1 MSNVKQTNQRKKLS
15 DKMSTKIIE
24 SNQSLNMIYFNKN
37 NIQYIK

>member
-24 SNQSLNMIYFNKN
+24 SIQSLIYFNKN